1 MTIEARG
8 IGVRRGGRWILR
20 DVSLELREGE
30 LLVVVGPN
38 GAGKSTLLAALAGDS
53 DIDAGTLSLDGRPLG
68 DFALDELAERRAVVG
83 SPPGLAFDYTVRDVV
98 AMGWLHGDRFG
109 VHSFSEALGH
119 VLEANELTELA
130 RRTYMTLSSGERQR
144 AEYARACLQ
153 LWRPTGQG
161 ASAGAGGTRWLLLD
175 EPTANL
181 DVAHG
186 VGMLESFAA
195 RARGGDGVLAVLHDL
210 DLAARFA
217 DRVALLAG
225 GRLVALGTPGEV
237 LTAERLSAVYGTPIH
252 VEQHATLQ
260 RLVVIG

>member
-1 MTIEARG
+1 MSLKAHAIS
-8 IGVRRGGRWILR
+8 VLRGGRRILS
-20 DVSLELREGE
+20 DVSLELAAGE

-38 GAGKSTLLAALAGDS
+38 GAGKSTLLAALAGDGEV
-53 DIDAGTLSLDGRPLG
+53 DEGEVTLDDRALDR
-68 DFALDELAERRAVVG
+68 FELDELAERRAVVG
-83 SPPGLAFDYTVRDVV
+83 TPPRLAFDYTVRDVV
-98 AMGWLHGDRFG
+98 AMGWLHGDRYGLQSFG
-109 VHSFSEALGH
+109 EALGA
-119 VLEANELTELA
+119 VLEANELEELA

-153 LWRPTGQG
+153 LWRPEGEAGQP
-161 ASAGAGGTRWLLLD
+161 SRWLLLD

-186 VGMLESFAA
+186 VAMLESFAA
-195 RARGGDGVLAVLHDL
+195 RARAGDGVLAVLHDL

-225 GRLVALGTPGEV
+225 GELIALGAPAEV
-237 LTAERLSAVYGTPIH
+237 LTAERLTRVYGTPIH
-252 VEQHATLQ
+252 VEQHAALN

>member
-1 MTIEARG
+1 MSLEA
-8 IGVRRGGRWILR
+8 IGVSVRRGGREILR
-20 DVSLELREGE
+20 DVSLGLHAGE

-53 DIDAGTLSLDGRPLG
+53 DVSSGEVCLDGRPLAE
-68 DFALDELAERRAVVG
+68 FSLDELAARRAVVG
-83 SPPGLAFDYTVRDVV
+83 SPPRLAFDYTVRDVV
-98 AMGWLHGDRFG
+98 AMGWLHGESLG
-109 VHSFSEALGH
+109 AGALAIALDA

-144 AEYARACLQ
+144 AEYARASLQ
-153 LWRPTGQG
+153 LWQVNDRREP
-161 ASAGAGGTRWLLLD
+161 RWLLLD

-186 VGMLESFAA
+186 ITMLESFAA
-195 RARGGDGVLAVLHDL
+195 RARQGDGVLAVLHDL

-217 DRVALLAG
+217 DRVALLTDG
-225 GRLVALGTPGEV
+225 ELVALGTPQQV
-237 LTAERLSAVYGTPIH
+237 LTAERLSEVYRTPIH
-252 VEQHATLQ
+252 VEEHVGLE

>member
-1 MTIEARG
+1 MSLAAHSISVA
-8 IGVRRGGRWILR
+8 RGGRSILR
-20 DVSLELREGE
+20 DVSLDLHPGE

-38 GAGKSTLLAALAGDS
+38 GAGKSTLLAALAGDIGV
-53 DIDAGTLSLDGRPLG
+53 DRGELTLEGRSLSAIG
-68 DFALDELAERRAVVG
+68 LDELAERRAVVG
-83 SPPGLAFDYTVRDVV
+83 TPPRLAFDYTVRDVV
-98 AMGWLHGDRFG
+98 AMGWLHGDRYGVQRFG
-109 VHSFSEALGH
+109 EALNA
-119 VLEANELTELA
+119 VLEANELSDLA

-153 LWRPTGQG
+153 LWRADDRPSN
-161 ASAGAGGTRWLLLD
+161 ARWLLLD

-186 VGMLESFAA
+186 VTMLESFAA
-195 RARGGDGVLAVLHDL
+195 RARAGDGVLAVLHDL

-225 GRLVALGTPGEV
+225 GELIALGAPEDV
-237 LTAERLSAVYGTPIH
+237 LQADRLSAVYRTPIH
-252 VEQHATLQ
+252 VEQHEALR